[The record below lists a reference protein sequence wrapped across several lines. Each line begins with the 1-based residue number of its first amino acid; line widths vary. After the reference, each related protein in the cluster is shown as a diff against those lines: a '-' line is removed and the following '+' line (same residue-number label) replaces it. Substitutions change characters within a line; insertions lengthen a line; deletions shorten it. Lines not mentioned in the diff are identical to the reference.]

1 MCIRDSISYDIILSE
16 LSALRLVSATANR
29 IVHYEA
35 TQSDVAVTDNSAL
48 SSDGMRSDEIGC
60 SEVR

>member
-1 MCIRDSISYDIILSE
+1 M
-16 LSALRLVSATANR
+16 VSATANR